1 MDIDD
6 GVEIIDDTKQCPF
19 CGETIK
25 RVAVKCRYCQELI
38 GDEAA
43 PGAFREGKL
52 LVLSR
57 NAALPDRCV
66 KTNAPADRYL
76 RRKFSW
82 HPPIVF
88 ALLLLGLIPYVVAAV
103 LTRKEITCQLPLS
116 DAVYRRRRL
125 GLWIAWLL
133 ALGGIGVFVAGITQV
148 NSPNKA
154 YVGWFF
160 FVGLVSLLCSM
171 IYGICISSPLRIKK
185 IDADY
190 ARFKGV
196 HKGYLD
202 ALPPFP
208 GNVL

>member
-1 MDIDD
+1 MEFDD

-25 RVAVKCRYCQELI
+25 RVAVKCRFCQELI
-38 GDEAA
+38 GDESA

-57 NAALPDRCV
+57 NAVLPDRCV
-66 KTNAPADRYL
+66 KTNEPADHYL

-88 ALLLLGLIPYVVAAV
+88 ALLFLGLIPYVIGAV

-116 DAVYRRRRL
+116 DATFRRRRR

-133 ALGGIGVFVAGITQV
+133 SLGGIGVFVAGITQV
-148 NSPNKA
+148 NAPNKA
-154 YVGWFF
+154 YAGWLFF
-160 FVGLVSLLCSM
+160 AGLVSLLGGM
-171 IYGICISSPLRIKK
+171 IYGISISSPLGVKK
-185 IDADY
+185 IDTEY
-190 ARFKGV
+190 ARLKGV
-196 HKGYLD
+196 HRDYLD
-202 ALPPFP
+202 ALPPWP
-208 GNVL
+208 GDR